1 MRIGLDFGTTNTSAA
16 VVIDG
21 APQVLPLDPASLTPE
36 ILRSALFLTRPDAT
50 SGGASVP
57 YLGRE
62 AIDRFTHANV
72 GRVIDYQL
80 KFIGTTDIL
89 LGDLPS
95 ISQAMYSEV
104 DMNAP
109 GRLFQSLKTE
119 MRSRAYEGTSVFG
132 VRYSIEMLV
141 GTLLRE
147 IAGRIERLTGEPIT
161 AITIGRPVRYS
172 EDAGEN
178 DLAFERMRAACA
190 FAGLPDAQFLEE
202 PSAAALAYLRDS
214 ARAETV
220 MVFDFGGGTFD
231 VTLLRADGA
240 GKART
245 LATAGV
251 PVGGELFDQRL
262 TLGRLLDHFGQGA
275 TMQTVMG
282 GPRMP
287 VPNHILRMLGDWE
300 TIVELSRR
308 EHMETIELMV
318 STGDRPIQ
326 LRALRDLVR
335 HNFGLP
341 FYEKVEQAKVALS
354 AAERARFRM
363 EMGDIFISDTIRRI
377 EFERLIG
384 PDARRVDACMDEALA
399 KAGLRA
405 TDVDVVLR
413 TGGSSRIPLFQR
425 LLAAKF
431 GESRL
436 REIDAFTSVA
446 AGLAIAAA
454 QPGE

>member
-1 MRIGLDFGTTNTSAA
+1 
-16 VVIDG
+16 
-21 APQVLPLDPASLTPE
+21 
-36 ILRSALFLTRPDAT
+36 
-50 SGGASVP
+50 
-57 YLGRE
+57 
-62 AIDRFTHANV
+62 
-72 GRVIDYQL
+72 
-80 KFIGTTDIL
+80 
-89 LGDLPS
+89 
-95 ISQAMYSEV
+95 
-104 DMNAP
+104 MNAP

-240 GKART
+240 GRART

-287 VPNHILRMLGDWE
+287 VPNPSCACWATGRPSSSCRGASTWKR
-300 TIVELSRR
+300 LS
-308 EHMETIELMV
+308 
-318 STGDRPIQ
+318 
-326 LRALRDLVR
+326 
-335 HNFGLP
+335 
-341 FYEKVEQAKVALS
+341 
-354 AAERARFRM
+354 
-363 EMGDIFISDTIRRI
+363 
-377 EFERLIG
+377 
-384 PDARRVDACMDEALA
+384 
-399 KAGLRA
+399 
-405 TDVDVVLR
+405 
-413 TGGSSRIPLFQR
+413 
-425 LLAAKF
+425 
-431 GESRL
+431 
-436 REIDAFTSVA
+436 
-446 AGLAIAAA
+446 
-454 QPGE
+454 